1 MELQQNI
8 FVKEWSNWSTKL
20 WESRRALGVT
30 FEGYEEDIVSKFVS
44 MEERD
49 KKETKLKADGKNQVG
64 KQAHQWIYYHMMWG
78 GYRENKMEVYQAGG
92 GQRRSSVVMYSRN
105 QKKRN
110 KASRVWGIVG
120 W

>member
-1 MELQQNI
+1 LELQQNI

-49 KKETKLKADGKNQVG
+49 KKENTDEGRWTKQRG
-64 KQAHQWIYYHMMWG
+64 KQAHQW
-78 GYRENKMEVYQAGG
+78 R
-92 GQRRSSVVMYSRN
+92 
-105 QKKRN
+105 
-110 KASRVWGIVG
+110 
-120 W
+120 